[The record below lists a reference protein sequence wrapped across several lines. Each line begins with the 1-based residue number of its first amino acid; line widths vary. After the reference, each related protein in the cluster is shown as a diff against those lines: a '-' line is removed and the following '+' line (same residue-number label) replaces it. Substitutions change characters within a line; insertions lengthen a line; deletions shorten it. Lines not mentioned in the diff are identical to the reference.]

1 MSKCNQDMS
10 QEKDLL
16 TSLLSA
22 PMIFSILF
30 LLKERGFS
38 IDGHMTS
45 HFSARAGKILPGTCT
60 FAL

>member
-10 QEKDLL
+10 QEEDLL

-22 PMIFSILF
+22 PMIFKILF

-45 HFSARAGKILPGTCT
+45 YFSARVGTILPGTCT
-60 FAL
+60 FTL